1 MNNLKQGILEINK
14 DLIAPNLNLSEVIMK
29 FNKDDIEIMKIDDV
43 TTVVGILSP
52 TKIGT
57 KNFRVEIFFK
67 NEIIWSIDLRID
79 DPEIDE
85 PIMNEHDFWRYVAEQ
100 REWLIEEL
108 GKSDG
113 IRDDIT
119 FEWGKIGPWFDS
131 RSFGAGIS
139 IIYFQK

>member
-1 MNNLKQGILEINK
+1 MI
-14 DLIAPNLNLSEVIMK
+14 
-29 FNKDDIEIMKIDDV
+29 KIDDE
-43 TTVVGILSP
+43 TTVVRLLAP
-52 TKIGT
+52 TKIST
-57 KNFRVEIFFK
+57 KSFRIGIFFE
-67 NEIIWSIDLRID
+67 NEVIWSIDLRID

-100 REWLIEEL
+100 REWPIEEL

-113 IRDDIT
+113 ISDDIT
-119 FEWGKIGPWFDS
+119 FEWGKIGLWFDS

>member
-1 MNNLKQGILEINK
+1 MNNLKQGVLEINK
-14 DLIAPNLNLSEVIMK
+14 VVINPNCTLREVILE
-29 FNKDDIEIMKIDDV
+29 FNKDDIKIVKVDDE
-43 TTVVGILSP
+43 TTVVRFLAP
-52 TKIGT
+52 VKIGT
-57 KNFRVEIFFK
+57 KSFGVGLFFE
-67 NEIIWSIDLRID
+67 NGVILSIDLKVA
-79 DPEIDE
+79 DE

-119 FEWGKIGPWFDS
+119 FKWGKIGPWFDK

>member
-100 REWLIEEL
+100 R
-108 GKSDG
+108 
-113 IRDDIT
+113 
-119 FEWGKIGPWFDS
+119 
-131 RSFGAGIS
+131 
-139 IIYFQK
+139 